1 MQEQQQQFD
10 VQALMVR
17 VTEVAKELR
26 KSEAYPAIVGGVAG
40 GIAGAMI
47 AAIIAGRRLAPSRQ
61 VTATVETASPK
72 SGINLSLKD
81 LMQLI
86 TVVASLA
93 KQVQEWTKK
102 EEK

>member
-1 MQEQQQQFD
+1 MPEQQQFD
-10 VQALMVR
+10 AQALMGR
-17 VTEVAKELR
+17 VGEVAKELR

-47 AAIIAGRRLAPSRQ
+47 AAIIAGRKSSPPRQ
-61 VTATVETASPK
+61 VTAAEASSRK

-81 LMQLI
+81 VMQLA
-86 TVVASLA
+86 TLVASLA

>member
-1 MQEQQQQFD
+1 MQEQQQFD
-10 VQALMVR
+10 AQGLMVR

-26 KSEAYPAIVGGVAG
+26 KSEAYPAVVGGIAG

-47 AAIIAGRRLAPSRQ
+47 AAIIAGRKSSARE
-61 VTATVETASPK
+61 VTATVETEKK
-72 SGINLSLKD
+72 SGLNMSLKD
-81 LMQLI
+81 LMQLA